1 MYKVNKSGITPV
13 VSSLLPPVEP
23 LMKLPLD
30 KAISTGIAVTD
41 VWVAVYVFAV
51 IFTCIM

>member
-1 MYKVNKSGITPV
+1 M
-13 VSSLLPPVEP
+13 VSSLLLPIVS

-30 KAISTGIAVTD
+30 KAVSTGIAVTD
-41 VWVAVYVFAV
+41 VWVAFYLLAV